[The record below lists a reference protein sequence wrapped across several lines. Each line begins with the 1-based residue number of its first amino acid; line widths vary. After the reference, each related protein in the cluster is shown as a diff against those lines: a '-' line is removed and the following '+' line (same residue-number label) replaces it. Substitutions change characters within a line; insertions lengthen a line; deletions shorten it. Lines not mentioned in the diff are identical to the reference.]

1 MALCAGLAGQ
11 KARHLLPRAANF
23 CHQTVDFLQHCHVVM
38 GVGENQTAGDV
49 VVEVIQILCQLA
61 TFGEIERA
69 LQTDH
74 DAAGNAVAPSSAP
87 NAYTPNDFVAEDKL
101 ERKAAAHSNHFY
113 DEVIR
118 AVHDSDS
125 IHIMGPGEAK
135 LEFKKRIDGA
145 KLKGH
150 IAPLETMDKMSER
163 QIAAHVRQIVAKSIQ
178 STYKA

>member
-1 MALCAGLAGQ
+1 MIYTGIWIDHR
-11 KARHLLPRAANF
+11 KA
-23 CHQTVDFLQHCHVVM
+23 VV
-38 GVGENQTAGDV
+38 ASISDDV
-49 VVEVIQILCQLA
+49 ETLRTILS
-61 TFGEIERA
+61 
-69 LQTDH
+69 DH

-125 IHIMGPGEAK
+125 GHIMGPGEAK